1 MVFRK
6 NRSKVVAAAVV
17 VLLAAGGWLAF
28 KPSQKTATTTST
40 PATSQTTQPAST
52 TKGADPTKTVLIET
66 ADFKYAKPTGWAEL
80 SPKILDSTGA
90 ASGIGR
96 PTEPVATFSIKVSNA
111 VPKDNNDL
119 KNSTL
124 SELKKFTNFQLVADV
139 DAKVDGQA
147 GQKFTYNFSDSS
159 GKNKTTQQ
167 MSVVPYKQKTFFLLF
182 SSAATD
188 YSKQTNDFANI
199 LSSFHFK

>member
-1 MVFRK
+1 MRFSK
-6 NRSKVVAAAVV
+6 NRARVVAAVAVV
-17 VLLAAGGWLAF
+17 MLLTAGWLAV
-28 KPSQKTATTTST
+28 KPSHKAPAIST
-40 PATSQTTQPAST
+40 PGASQTTSA
-52 TKGADPTKTVLIET
+52 TKGADPAKLVTIET
-66 ADFKYAKPTGWAEL
+66 ADFKYGKPVGWAEI
-80 SPKILDSTGA
+80 SSKTLDSTGA

-111 VPKDNNDL
+111 VPRDNNDL

-124 SELKKFTNFQLVADV
+124 NELKKFTNFQLMSTV
-139 DAKVDGQA
+139 DTKVDGQA

-182 SSAATD
+182 SSAAGD
-188 YSKQTNDFANI
+188 YDKQTDDFASI
-199 LSSFHFK
+199 LASFKFN

>member
-6 NRSKVVAAAVV
+6 NRSRVVATAAVV
-17 VLLAAGGWLAF
+17 LLVIAGGWLAF
-28 KPSQKTATTTST
+28 KPSPKTPTTTKPITNQPTQATT
-40 PATSQTTQPAST
+40 T
-52 TKGADPTKTVLIET
+52 TKGADPSKTVTIET
-66 ADFKYAKPTGWAEL
+66 ADFKYGKPTGWAEL

-124 SELKKFTNFQLVADV
+124 N
-139 DAKVDGQA
+139 
-147 GQKFTYNFSDSS
+147 
-159 GKNKTTQQ
+159 
-167 MSVVPYKQKTFFLLF
+167 
-182 SSAATD
+182 
-188 YSKQTNDFANI
+188 
-199 LSSFHFK
+199 